1 MIAMVLGSSFFLNL
15 ATEGDIVGNS
25 LFLNKMIPITVL
37 SWLFQ
42 LLTFNCIESMNCLVC
57 IFSQQ
62 LEVFFDAKGFMA
74 RLHIYFNDDVLYFF
88 GSKQIY
94 FN

>member
-1 MIAMVLGSSFFLNL
+1 MVIGSIIFLNL

-57 IFSQQ
+57 SIFFAM
-62 LEVFFDAKGFMA
+62 EVFLTQ
-74 RLHIYFNDDVLYFF
+74 RVLWHGYIFILMMMFF
-88 GSKQIY
+88 I
-94 FN
+94 FFW